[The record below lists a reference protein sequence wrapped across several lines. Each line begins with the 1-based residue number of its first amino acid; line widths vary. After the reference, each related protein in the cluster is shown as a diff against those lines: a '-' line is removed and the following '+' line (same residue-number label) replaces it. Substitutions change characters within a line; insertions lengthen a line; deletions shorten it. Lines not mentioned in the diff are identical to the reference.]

1 MFGPPPPVSAGRPGT
16 HAGGWGGRQ
25 VAEAVDEVAKKVHH
39 YEYPTMSKQLGDFKM
54 SIAAGA
60 FSDSEIIVML
70 GENGTGKTTF
80 IRMMAGVLKP
90 DEGIEV
96 PELNVSYKPQM
107 IAPKFE
113 GTVRQLLHSRI
124 PDAYIH
130 PQFVSDVMKPMLMD
144 NVRAGGPG
152 RPCGWPRR

>member
-1 MFGPPPPVSAGRPGT
+1 MELTRIFLGGT
-16 HAGGWGGRQ
+16 Q
-25 VAEAVDEVAKKVHH
+25 
-39 YEYPTMSKQLGDFKM
+39 
-54 SIAAGA
+54 
-60 FSDSEIIVML
+60 
-70 GENGTGKTTF
+70 
-80 IRMMAGVLKP
+80 
-90 DEGIEV
+90 V

-144 NVRAGGPG
+144 HVRFASGGRTLSGRGRLTAGFLF
-152 RPCGWPRR
+152 R